1 MRHAEESMDGI
12 AWREAYIEIALE
24 TVGRRIVQDE
34 RRLDEPRGNRLV
46 VPDTD
51 PAAKVSHFFL
61 SRHSGFVSH
70 GISAELTGSRRT
82 TVRTRFIEAFRETVG
97 TLAKS
102 HRDERKA
109 RVGQQMDLLR
119 LNVTATAVTPAKHQT
134 NRLALEP

>member
-1 MRHAEESMDGI
+1 MHHTEKSMDGI

-24 TVGRRIVQDE
+24 TVRRRIVQDE

-61 SRHSGFVSH
+61 SRRSGFVCH
-70 GISAELTGSRRT
+70 GISAELTRSRQTTIRT
-82 TVRTRFIEAFRETVG
+82 SFIEAFRETVG

-109 RVGQQMDLLR
+109 RVGQLTDLLR
-119 LNVTATAVTPAKHQT
+119 LNVTATAVLAGETPNELTCA
-134 NRLALEP
+134 